1 MFSYGNITLEHC
13 SNRVLPKDARTS
25 ANTALPT
32 FVNKENSTEA
42 KENHEET
49 VSANLVS
56 YQTPPYVC
64 CSQNLF
70 WAYITN
76 SKQAKCQYEDISG

>member
-1 MFSYGNITLEHC
+1 MGPHIIFNHLWHVSMFSYGNITLEHC

-70 WAYITN
+70 
-76 SKQAKCQYEDISG
+76 